1 MEAPIRLNG
10 AFYMQNPCVKN
21 KLIFSSFIII
31 STAMVPNIF
40 MRGVYMSFFIVPGE
54 VFDYG
59 LKPNEIVVFSYLC
72 SCADNNSFDCFPSV
86 KKIAKAC
93 NMGQST
99 VRVVIHTLQEKGLI
113 KIKSRYKPVPD
124 TDKRRQT
131 SNLYHVYLL
140 EECRKE
146 EREYKKYYRLLSSM
160 AHNPEGVPLEVR
172 DQITKPNI
180 TTISIENKPSGSHK
194 SCSDVSVSLVETEY
208 ASLTDVCI
216 RELSRRNDKLAS
228 CSDVVREALNIIW
241 NERVFDTGD
250 YNVQRELILK
260 RLNVD
265 TIVSVL
271 KQFEVCGIYDV
282 NPLSLCE
289 TLHSVLVR

>member
-1 MEAPIRLNG
+1 
-10 AFYMQNPCVKN
+10 
-21 KLIFSSFIII
+21 
-31 STAMVPNIF
+31 MVPNIL

-99 VRVVIHTLQEKGLI
+99 VRVIVHTLKEKGII
-113 KIKSRYKPVPD
+113 KIKSQYKQVPD

-131 SNLYHVYLL
+131 SNLYHVSLL

-146 EREYKKYYRLLSSM
+146 EREYKKYYKLLSSM
-160 AHNPEGVPLEVR
+160 VHYPEGKSPENR
-172 DQITKPNI
+172 DQITKPNL
-180 TTISIENKPSGSHK
+180 TTTHIENKPSGSHK

-208 ASLTDVCI
+208 ASLTDMCI
-216 RELSRRNDKLAS
+216 QELSCRNDKLAS

-289 TLHSVLVR
+289 TLHRVLVR

>member
-1 MEAPIRLNG
+1 LYAKSLVE
-10 AFYMQNPCVKN
+10 KN
-21 KLIFSSFIII
+21 KLIVLSFIII
-31 STAMVPNIF
+31 ATAMVPNIF

-99 VRVVIHTLQEKGLI
+99 VRVIIHTLKEKGII
-113 KIKSRYKPVPD
+113 KIKSQYKQVPD

-131 SNLYHVYLL
+131 SNLYHISLL

-146 EREYKKYYRLLSSM
+146 EREYKKYYKLLSSM
-160 AHNPEGVPLEVR
+160 VQHPEGESPENR

-180 TTISIENKPSGSHK
+180 TTIPIENKSSGFHK

-208 ASLTDVCI
+208 ASLTGMCI
-216 RELSRRNDKLAS
+216 QELSCRNAKLAS
-228 CSDVVREALNIIW
+228 CSDVVLEALNIIW